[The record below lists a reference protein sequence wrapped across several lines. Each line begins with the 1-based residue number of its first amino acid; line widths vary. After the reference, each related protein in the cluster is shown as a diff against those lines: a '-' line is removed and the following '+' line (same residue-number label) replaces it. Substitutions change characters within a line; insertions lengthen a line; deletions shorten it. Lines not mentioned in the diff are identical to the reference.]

1 MAFPAFALSSL
12 FNSAKDFI
20 NKVNKPFFPIYFI
33 LIRSISF
40 RSFMS
45 LISFF
50 KLRLSSFAFLIIS
63 VIFLTACGSQV
74 SDLELRVAKLE
85 TEIASMRKGGG
96 STIVPAGAFPKF
108 SFDQEEH
115 NFGQIRDGDIV
126 SHTFRFTNSGEAPL
140 IISKAT
146 AACGCTVP
154 QWPKQPIPVGGS
166 GEIQVQFDSSNKPG
180 MQNKVVTITANTES
194 KVKKLLIRAQVNPRS

>member
-1 MAFPAFALSSL
+1 MKNFISILSIL
-12 FNSAKDFI
+12 FFTS
-20 NKVNKPFFPIYFI
+20 
-33 LIRSISF
+33 
-40 RSFMS
+40 
-45 LISFF
+45 
-50 KLRLSSFAFLIIS
+50 
-63 VIFLTACGSQV
+63 CGSQM

-85 TEIASMRKGGG
+85 TEIASMKNGGA
-96 STIVPAGAFPKF
+96 SSIIPAGAFPKF
-108 SFDQEEH
+108 SFNQEEH
-115 NFGQIRDGDIV
+115 NFGQIKDGDIV
-126 SHTFRFTNSGEAPL
+126 SHTFRFTNTGQAPL

-166 GEIQVQFDSSNKPG
+166 GEIKVQFDSSNKPG

>member
-1 MAFPAFALSSL
+1 MR
-12 FNSAKDFI
+12 KFI
-20 NKVNKPFFPIYFI
+20 
-33 LIRSISF
+33 S
-40 RSFMS
+40 
-45 LISFF
+45 
-50 KLRLSSFAFLIIS
+50 IIS

-96 STIVPAGAFPKF
+96 STIVPARAFPKF

>member
-1 MAFPAFALSSL
+1 MR
-12 FNSAKDFI
+12 KFI
-20 NKVNKPFFPIYFI
+20 
-33 LIRSISF
+33 S
-40 RSFMS
+40 
-45 LISFF
+45 
-50 KLRLSSFAFLIIS
+50 IIS
-63 VIFLTACGSQV
+63 GIFLTACGSQV

-108 SFDQEEH
+108 TFEQEEH

>member
-1 MAFPAFALSSL
+1 MR
-12 FNSAKDFI
+12 KFI
-20 NKVNKPFFPIYFI
+20 
-33 LIRSISF
+33 S
-40 RSFMS
+40 
-45 LISFF
+45 
-50 KLRLSSFAFLIIS
+50 IIS

-154 QWPKQPIPVGGS
+154 QWPKQPIPAGGS

>member
-1 MAFPAFALSSL
+1 MR
-12 FNSAKDFI
+12 KFI
-20 NKVNKPFFPIYFI
+20 
-33 LIRSISF
+33 S
-40 RSFMS
+40 
-45 LISFF
+45 
-50 KLRLSSFAFLIIS
+50 IIS

-108 SFDQEEH
+108 SIDQEEH

>member
-1 MAFPAFALSSL
+1 MR
-12 FNSAKDFI
+12 KFI
-20 NKVNKPFFPIYFI
+20 
-33 LIRSISF
+33 S
-40 RSFMS
+40 
-45 LISFF
+45 
-50 KLRLSSFAFLIIS
+50 IIS
-63 VIFLTACGSQV
+63 VILLTACGSQV

>member
-1 MAFPAFALSSL
+1 MR
-12 FNSAKDFI
+12 KFI
-20 NKVNKPFFPIYFI
+20 
-33 LIRSISF
+33 S
-40 RSFMS
+40 
-45 LISFF
+45 
-50 KLRLSSFAFLIIS
+50 IIS

-108 SFDQEEH
+108 TFEQEEH
-115 NFGQIRDGDIV
+115 NFGHIRDGDIV

>member
-1 MAFPAFALSSL
+1 MR
-12 FNSAKDFI
+12 KFI
-20 NKVNKPFFPIYFI
+20 
-33 LIRSISF
+33 S
-40 RSFMS
+40 
-45 LISFF
+45 
-50 KLRLSSFAFLIIS
+50 IIS

-180 MQNKVVTITANTES
+180 MQNKVC
-194 KVKKLLIRAQVNPRS
+194 LLYTSPSPRD

>member
-1 MAFPAFALSSL
+1 MR
-12 FNSAKDFI
+12 KFI
-20 NKVNKPFFPIYFI
+20 
-33 LIRSISF
+33 S
-40 RSFMS
+40 
-45 LISFF
+45 
-50 KLRLSSFAFLIIS
+50 IIS
-63 VIFLTACGSQV
+63 VIFLTACVSQV

-108 SFDQEEH
+108 TFDQEEH

>member
-1 MAFPAFALSSL
+1 M
-12 FNSAKDFI
+12 NKFI
-20 NKVNKPFFPIYFI
+20 TI
-33 LIRSISF
+33 L
-40 RSFMS
+40 
-45 LISFF
+45 
-50 KLRLSSFAFLIIS
+50 AII
-63 VIFLTACGSQV
+63 ILTSCGSQV

-85 TEIASMRKGGG
+85 TEIASMRKGGV
-96 STIVPAGAFPKF
+96 SSIVPAGAFPKF

-115 NFGQIRDGDIV
+115 NFGQIKDGDIV
-126 SHTFRFTNSGEAPL
+126 SHTFRFTNTGQAPL

-154 QWPKQPIPVGGS
+154 QWPKQPIPVGGT

>member
-1 MAFPAFALSSL
+1 MKKFISILSIV
-12 FNSAKDFI
+12 FI
-20 NKVNKPFFPIYFI
+20 
-33 LIRSISF
+33 S
-40 RSFMS
+40 
-45 LISFF
+45 
-50 KLRLSSFAFLIIS
+50 
-63 VIFLTACGSQV
+63 ACGSKV

-85 TEIASMRKGGG
+85 TEIASMRKGGV
-96 STIVPAGAFPKF
+96 STIVPVGAYPKF
-108 SFDQEEH
+108 TFDQEEH
-115 NFGQIRDGDIV
+115 NFGQIRDGDVV
-126 SHTFRFTNSGEAPL
+126 SHTFRFTNTGEAPL

-154 QWPKQPIPVGGS
+154 QWPKQPIPAGGS

>member
-1 MAFPAFALSSL
+1 MR
-12 FNSAKDFI
+12 NFI
-20 NKVNKPFFPIYFI
+20 
-33 LIRSISF
+33 S
-40 RSFMS
+40 
-45 LISFF
+45 
-50 KLRLSSFAFLIIS
+50 IIS

-108 SFDQEEH
+108 TFEQEEH

>member
-1 MAFPAFALSSL
+1 MR
-12 FNSAKDFI
+12 KFI
-20 NKVNKPFFPIYFI
+20 
-33 LIRSISF
+33 S
-40 RSFMS
+40 
-45 LISFF
+45 
-50 KLRLSSFAFLIIS
+50 IIS

-85 TEIASMRKGGG
+85 TDIASMRKGGG

-126 SHTFRFTNSGEAPL
+126 SPTFRFTNSGEAPL

>member
-1 MAFPAFALSSL
+1 MR
-12 FNSAKDFI
+12 KFI
-20 NKVNKPFFPIYFI
+20 
-33 LIRSISF
+33 S
-40 RSFMS
+40 
-45 LISFF
+45 
-50 KLRLSSFAFLIIS
+50 IIS

-108 SFDQEEH
+108 TFDQEEH

-154 QWPKQPIPVGGS
+154 QWPKHPIPVGGS

>member
-1 MAFPAFALSSL
+1 M
-12 FNSAKDFI
+12 KKFI
-20 NKVNKPFFPIYFI
+20 SILTIVFI
-33 LIRSISF
+33 S
-40 RSFMS
+40 
-45 LISFF
+45 
-50 KLRLSSFAFLIIS
+50 
-63 VIFLTACGSQV
+63 ACGSKV

-85 TEIASMRKGGG
+85 TEIASMRKGGV
-96 STIVPAGAFPKF
+96 STIMPAGAFPKF
-108 SFDQEEH
+108 TFEQEEH

-126 SHTFRFTNSGEAPL
+126 SHTFRFTNTGEAPL

-154 QWPKQPIPVGGS
+154 QWPKQPIPAGES

>member
-1 MAFPAFALSSL
+1 M
-12 FNSAKDFI
+12 KKFI
-20 NKVNKPFFPIYFI
+20 SIFSIVFI
-33 LIRSISF
+33 S
-40 RSFMS
+40 
-45 LISFF
+45 
-50 KLRLSSFAFLIIS
+50 
-63 VIFLTACGSQV
+63 ACGSKV

-85 TEIASMRKGGG
+85 TEIASMRKGGV
-96 STIVPAGAFPKF
+96 STIVPAGAYPKF
-108 SFDQEEH
+108 TFDQEEH
-115 NFGQIRDGDIV
+115 NFGQIRDGDVV
-126 SHTFRFTNSGEAPL
+126 SHTFRFTNTGEAPL

-154 QWPKQPIPVGGS
+154 QWPKQPIPAGGS

>member
-1 MAFPAFALSSL
+1 MR
-12 FNSAKDFI
+12 KFI
-20 NKVNKPFFPIYFI
+20 
-33 LIRSISF
+33 S
-40 RSFMS
+40 
-45 LISFF
+45 
-50 KLRLSSFAFLIIS
+50 IIS

-180 MQNKVVTITANTES
+180 MQLS
-194 KVKKLLIRAQVNPRS
+194 LIHI

>member
-1 MAFPAFALSSL
+1 MR
-12 FNSAKDFI
+12 KFI
-20 NKVNKPFFPIYFI
+20 
-33 LIRSISF
+33 S
-40 RSFMS
+40 
-45 LISFF
+45 
-50 KLRLSSFAFLIIS
+50 IIS

-108 SFDQEEH
+108 TFEQEEH

-154 QWPKQPIPVGGS
+154 QWPKQPIPAGGS

>member
-1 MAFPAFALSSL
+1 MLMVFYQKL
-12 FNSAKDFI
+12 KKTKI
-20 NKVNKPFFPIYFI
+20 IMRKII
-33 LIRSISF
+33 SIF
-40 RSFMS
+40 CMS
-45 LISFF
+45 LLIS
-50 KLRLSSFAFLIIS
+50 
-63 VIFLTACGSQV
+63 CGSQV

-96 STIVPAGAFPKF
+96 ITSVVPAGAYPQFAF
-108 SFDQEEH
+108 HE
-115 NFGQIRDGDIV
+115 DGEIV
-126 SHTFRFTNSGEAPL
+126 SHVFKFTNTGEAPL
-140 IISKAT
+140 VISKAT

-166 GEIQVQFDSSNKPG
+166 GEIKVQFDSSNKPG

>member
-1 MAFPAFALSSL
+1 MR
-12 FNSAKDFI
+12 KFI
-20 NKVNKPFFPIYFI
+20 
-33 LIRSISF
+33 S
-40 RSFMS
+40 
-45 LISFF
+45 
-50 KLRLSSFAFLIIS
+50 IIS

-85 TEIASMRKGGG
+85 TEIASMRKGGR

>member
-1 MAFPAFALSSL
+1 MR
-12 FNSAKDFI
+12 KFI
-20 NKVNKPFFPIYFI
+20 
-33 LIRSISF
+33 S
-40 RSFMS
+40 
-45 LISFF
+45 
-50 KLRLSSFAFLIIS
+50 IIS

-108 SFDQEEH
+108 TFEQEEH

-194 KVKKLLIRAQVNPRS
+194 KVKKLLIRAQGNPRS

>member
-1 MAFPAFALSSL
+1 MR
-12 FNSAKDFI
+12 KFI
-20 NKVNKPFFPIYFI
+20 
-33 LIRSISF
+33 S
-40 RSFMS
+40 
-45 LISFF
+45 
-50 KLRLSSFAFLIIS
+50 IIS
-63 VIFLTACGSQV
+63 VIFLIACGSQV

-108 SFDQEEH
+108 TFDQEEH

>member
-1 MAFPAFALSSL
+1 MR
-12 FNSAKDFI
+12 KFI
-20 NKVNKPFFPIYFI
+20 SI
-33 LIRSISF
+33 L
-40 RSFMS
+40 
-45 LISFF
+45 
-50 KLRLSSFAFLIIS
+50 S
-63 VIFLTACGSQV
+63 VIFLSACGSQV

>member
-1 MAFPAFALSSL
+1 MR
-12 FNSAKDFI
+12 KFI
-20 NKVNKPFFPIYFI
+20 
-33 LIRSISF
+33 S
-40 RSFMS
+40 
-45 LISFF
+45 
-50 KLRLSSFAFLIIS
+50 IIS

-96 STIVPAGAFPKF
+96 SPIVPAGAFPKF
-108 SFDQEEH
+108 TFDQEEH

>member
-1 MAFPAFALSSL
+1 MR
-12 FNSAKDFI
+12 KFI
-20 NKVNKPFFPIYFI
+20 
-33 LIRSISF
+33 S
-40 RSFMS
+40 
-45 LISFF
+45 
-50 KLRLSSFAFLIIS
+50 IIS

-180 MQNKVVTITANTES
+180 MQNKVVTITANTDS

>member
-1 MAFPAFALSSL
+1 M
-12 FNSAKDFI
+12 KKFI
-20 NKVNKPFFPIYFI
+20 SILTIVFI
-33 LIRSISF
+33 SP
-40 RSFMS
+40 
-45 LISFF
+45 
-50 KLRLSSFAFLIIS
+50 
-63 VIFLTACGSQV
+63 CGSKV

-85 TEIASMRKGGG
+85 TEIASMRKGGV
-96 STIVPAGAFPKF
+96 STIMPAGAFPKF
-108 SFDQEEH
+108 TFEQEEH

-126 SHTFRFTNSGEAPL
+126 SHTFRFTNTGEAPL

-154 QWPKQPIPVGGS
+154 QWPKQPIPAGGS

>member
-1 MAFPAFALSSL
+1 MWVTSKWSRVK
-12 FNSAKDFI
+12 SCK
-20 NKVNKPFFPIYFI
+20 
-33 LIRSISF
+33 IRDRNCF
-40 RSFMS
+40 Y
-45 LISFF
+45 
-50 KLRLSSFAFLIIS
+50 
-63 VIFLTACGSQV
+63 
-74 SDLELRVAKLE
+74 E
-85 TEIASMRKGGG
+85 KGGG

>member
-1 MAFPAFALSSL
+1 MV
-12 FNSAKDFI
+12 FI
-20 NKVNKPFFPIYFI
+20 
-33 LIRSISF
+33 S
-40 RSFMS
+40 
-45 LISFF
+45 
-50 KLRLSSFAFLIIS
+50 
-63 VIFLTACGSQV
+63 ACGSKV

-85 TEIASMRKGGG
+85 TEIASMRKGGV

-108 SFDQEEH
+108 TFEQEEH

-126 SHTFRFTNSGEAPL
+126 SHTFRFTNTGEAPL

-154 QWPKQPIPVGGS
+154 QWPKQPIPAGGT
-166 GEIQVQFDSSNKPG
+166 GQIQVQFDSSNKPG

>member
-1 MAFPAFALSSL
+1 MR
-12 FNSAKDFI
+12 KFI
-20 NKVNKPFFPIYFI
+20 
-33 LIRSISF
+33 S
-40 RSFMS
+40 
-45 LISFF
+45 
-50 KLRLSSFAFLIIS
+50 IIS

-96 STIVPAGAFPKF
+96 LTIVPAGAFPKF
-108 SFDQEEH
+108 TFEQEEH